1 MAELIFTT
9 ESFKPNGTPLTGVP
23 MLLDS
28 EMRLIEPVCAWLMNI
43 AMIRGRTRS
52 SETWRTYGEALYD
65 WWQTLEAN
73 QWVWDQITPIQ
84 AAAYRDRMLHK
95 PSEQTGQ
102 PLAPTTI
109 NGRVRIIAM
118 FYRWCYARG
127 LVKKVP
133 FGAEEVMVAR
143 HRPVGMLVHVDATSG
158 CRPANEL
165 TIRHMPMLP
174 RPLAREA
181 LCVVLNGMASRD
193 RLIVEWALMTGIRR
207 MEVAGLRVHQL
218 PSDSAHAM
226 PAIKLDPSK
235 GGKSRMIYPPQPLID
250 RTSAYVREE
259 RSVIIRQAR
268 RRDGDYRDPGRLFL
282 TEHGDVMTPRRIGSM
297 FTKAAKKA
305 GVIGSFHALRH
316 TFATAMLRLLQRRAE
331 QNPDMNPLLTLQ
343 ILLGHS
349 AIDTTGIY
357 LRVLATDLT
366 LVEQSI
372 DELYAG
378 LA

>member
-1 MAELIFTT
+1 VAELIFTT

-127 LVKKVP
+127 LVKK
-133 FGAEEVMVAR
+133 GA
-143 HRPVGMLVHVDATSG
+143 
-158 CRPANEL
+158 
-165 TIRHMPMLP
+165 
-174 RPLAREA
+174 
-181 LCVVLNGMASRD
+181 
-193 RLIVEWALMTGIRR
+193 IRR
-207 MEVAGLRVHQL
+207 RRSHGGA
-218 PSDSAHAM
+218 PS
-226 PAIKLDPSK
+226 
-235 GGKSRMIYPPQPLID
+235 SRRHVGPC
-250 RTSAYVREE
+250 
-259 RSVIIRQAR
+259 R
-268 RRDGDYRDPGRLFL
+268 RHIWL
-282 TEHGDVMTPRRIGSM
+282 S
-297 FTKAAKKA
+297 
-305 GVIGSFHALRH
+305 SC
-316 TFATAMLRLLQRRAE
+316 
-331 QNPDMNPLLTLQ
+331 
-343 ILLGHS
+343 
-349 AIDTTGIY
+349 
-357 LRVLATDLT
+357 
-366 LVEQSI
+366 
-372 DELYAG
+372 
-378 LA
+378 